1 MKTISVDKEC
11 ANYTT
16 YRAERVKSLFNAEY
30 GHKFSISV
38 DTDIDEFD
46 WKIGVVV
53 GASETGKTSIGK
65 TFFDGQIYDLKNG
78 WKDDAPI
85 IDSIAPDGDF
95 NAVTSALSAVGLG
108 SVPSWLRPFSVLSNG
123 EQFRA
128 GLARL
133 LLSDEKAVV
142 LDEFTSVIDRQVAR
156 IASGAF
162 QKACGWLLRTL
173 CCLLFVPSARVFYR
187 KLVVFLC

>member
-1 MKTISVDKEC
+1 MNNGYYWYISRYVNNRMLYADSNPWKPRLTHC
-11 ANYTT
+11 IPIHTAFLLIKIANIIIRT
-16 YRAERVKSLFNAEY
+16 SP
-30 GHKFSISV
+30 
-38 DTDIDEFD
+38 
-46 WKIGVVV
+46 
-53 GASETGKTSIGK
+53 TSIVIFSCYYCIFCCSK
-65 TFFDGQIYDLKNG
+65 
-78 WKDDAPI
+78 WKGEN
-85 IDSIAPDGDF
+85 S
-95 NAVTSALSAVGLG
+95 SS
-108 SVPSWLRPFSVLSNG
+108 PFTVRWYCCPPLHNQTVLSNG

-187 KLVVFLC
+187 KLVVFLCWEGLKYV

>member
-1 MKTISVDKEC
+1 MRFQTPLVQSAGILLLM
-11 ANYTT
+11 
-16 YRAERVKSLFNAEY
+16 SLLLLPAMQTLY
-30 GHKFSISV
+30 
-38 DTDIDEFD
+38 
-46 WKIGVVV
+46 
-53 GASETGKTSIGK
+53 
-65 TFFDGQIYDLKNG
+65 
-78 WKDDAPI
+78 
-85 IDSIAPDGDF
+85 
-95 NAVTSALSAVGLG
+95 AVTSALSAVGLG

-173 CCLLFVPSARVFYR
+173 CCLLFVTSARVFYR

>member
-11 ANYTT
+11 ANFTT

-53 GASETGKTSIGK
+53 GASGTGKTSIGK
-65 TFFDGQIYDLKNG
+65 TFFDGRIYDLKNG
-78 WKDDAPI
+78 WKNDAPI

-108 SVPSWLRPFSVLSNG
+108 SVPSWLRPFFSSFKRG
-123 EQFRA
+123 TA

>member
-1 MKTISVDKEC
+1 MNC
-11 ANYTT
+11 
-16 YRAERVKSLFNAEY
+16 
-30 GHKFSISV
+30 SI
-38 DTDIDEFD
+38 
-46 WKIGVVV
+46 
-53 GASETGKTSIGK
+53 A
-65 TFFDGQIYDLKNG
+65 
-78 WKDDAPI
+78 A
-85 IDSIAPDGDF
+85 IAPDGDF
-95 NAVTSALSAVGLG
+95 NAVISALSAVGLG

-142 LDEFTSVIDRQVAR
+142 LDEFTSVIDRQLAR

>member
-1 MKTISVDKEC
+1 MNC
-11 ANYTT
+11 
-16 YRAERVKSLFNAEY
+16 
-30 GHKFSISV
+30 SI
-38 DTDIDEFD
+38 
-46 WKIGVVV
+46 
-53 GASETGKTSIGK
+53 A
-65 TFFDGQIYDLKNG
+65 
-78 WKDDAPI
+78 A
-85 IDSIAPDGDF
+85 IAPDGDF

-156 IASGAF
+156 IAFGSVSES
-162 QKACGWLLRTL
+162 LRMAATDFVLFTL
-173 CCLLFVPSARVFYR
+173 CAIRPTFLSKTRCFFVLRGT
-187 KLVVFLC
+187 